1 MNNIESVQI
10 YESKLYEGYNCEW
23 RDVLENWLFE
33 SPYFEDLKKRIDQ
46 ISYVECDTYCI
57 ALYGKGLVG
66 KGCMLKQAGAWL
78 DRQGYT
84 VLEFKGKS
92 LDYSKLFEFMRSDS
106 RNRYALLIEDASY
119 YYKIIEQI
127 FDKNDTNKKLLIL
140 TTSRNYNHIKKRYYL
155 EGNPYEELEIK
166 DKLDYKYAQ
175 IIYKKYLK
183 KDTLENYQERRIK
196 DVKKSPNIK
205 YYLIYLQL
213 LHMVKTFRNV

>member
-1 MNNIESVQI
+1 MSFAI
-10 YESKLYEGYNCEW
+10 
-23 RDVLENWLFE
+23 
-33 SPYFEDLKKRIDQ
+33 
-46 ISYVECDTYCI
+46 
-57 ALYGKGLVG
+57 
-66 KGCMLKQAGAWL
+66 KQAGAWL

-155 EGNPYEELEIK
+155 VGNPYEELEIK

-175 IIYKKYLK
+175 IIYKKIYEKGYRNFSFIKYYLTILLKACK
-183 KDTLENYQERRIK
+183 KDELEKYQERRIK
-196 DVKKSPNIK
+196 VVKKSANIK

-213 LHMVKTFRNV
+213 LHMEKTFRSV